1 MGGAEIVDWT
11 GKALPPS
18 DLTLIAD
25 TSVYWYKNRALT
37 RHDGF
42 LNVAFLDLHVR
53 PVSGRG
59 PQYQMDAYGTQLT
72 Y

>member
-18 DLTLIAD
+18 GLTLIAETCANWHRKRD
-25 TSVYWYKNRALT
+25 LT

-42 LNVAFLDLHVR
+42 LNVAFLDRHVCQ
-53 PVSGRG
+53 VAGRG